1 MSGFVDQAQLHARA
15 GDGGAGAVSW
25 RREAHVDRG
34 GPDGGDGGHGGDVW
48 LVASEN
54 ESSLLGFRDHPFRR
68 ATNGVHGAGQKR
80 HGARGKDTEVAVPVG
95 TVVRAG
101 DGTVVCDLDRPGAR
115 CMVAQGGQGG
125 RGNTRFLSNR
135 RRAPAFAEQG
145 ERGEERWLDME
156 LKLMADVALV
166 GFPNAGKSTLIATVS
181 AAKPKIA
188 DYPFTTLEPHLG
200 VVRVGGVRD
209 ATEFVMAD
217 IPGLVE
223 GAAEG
228 RGLGHRFL
236 RHVERAR
243 VLVVLLD
250 LAAPDAGGETP
261 AAQLEVLLRELGS
274 YRPELLERPRVV
286 AGSKA
291 DVAAGSGEGDGRE
304 DGGAVCDL
312 VLSAATGE
320 GVQAL
325 LQRLAVLVR
334 DARAAGAD
342 LAADG
347 GVVVHRPVP
356 EGVDV
361 QRDHD
366 GTWVVLG
373 RAAERAVALSDLT
386 DAGAQAEAVRRL
398 RRLGVDRAL
407 ARAGA
412 RDGDEVRV
420 GAMSFTWGEE
430 SA

>member
-1 MSGFVDQAQLHARA
+1 
-15 GDGGAGAVSW
+15 
-25 RREAHVDRG
+25 
-34 GPDGGDGGHGGDVW
+34 
-48 LVASEN
+48 
-54 ESSLLGFRDHPFRR
+54 
-68 ATNGVHGAGQKR
+68 
-80 HGARGKDTEVAVPVG
+80 
-95 TVVRAG
+95 
-101 DGTVVCDLDRPGAR
+101 
-115 CMVAQGGQGG
+115 
-125 RGNTRFLSNR
+125 
-135 RRAPAFAEQG
+135 
-145 ERGEERWLDME
+145 ME

-200 VVRVGGVRD
+200 VVRLGGVRD
-209 ATEFVMAD
+209 GTEFVMAD

-236 RHVERAR
+236 RHIERAR

-250 LAAPDAGGETP
+250 LAAPAAAAGP
-261 AAQLEVLLRELGS
+261 APSEQLRVLVRELGS
-274 YRPELLERPRVV
+274 YRPDLLERPRVV
-286 AGSKA
+286 VGSKA
-291 DVAAGSGEGDGRE
+291 DVAADDER
-304 DGGAVCDL
+304 VCDL

-320 GVQAL
+320 GVPAL

-334 DARAAGAD
+334 EARDAGGAP
-342 LAADG
+342 ADG
-347 GVVVHRPVP
+347 AATGDVVVHRPVP

-361 QRDHD
+361 RRDAD
-366 GTWVVLG
+366 GAWVVVG

-420 GAMSFTWGEE
+420 GDMSFTWGEGE
-430 SA
+430 VSA

>member
-48 LVASEN
+48 LVATEN
-54 ESSLLGFRDHPFRR
+54 ESSLLGFRDHPYRR

-80 HGARGKDTEVAVPVG
+80 HGARGKDMEVAVPVG
-95 TVVRAG
+95 TVVRDR
-101 DGTVVCDLDRPGAR
+101 DGAVVCDLDRSGAR
-115 CMVAQGGQGG
+115 SLVASGGQGG
-125 RGNTRFLSNR
+125 RGNARFLSNR

-200 VVRVGGVRD
+200 VVRVGGAPD
-209 ATEFVMAD
+209 GTEFVMAD

-250 LAAPDAGGETP
+250 LAAPDAGGSTP
-261 AAQLEVLLRELGS
+261 SAQLDVLRRELGS

-291 DVAAGSGEGDGRE
+291 DVASDAEG
-304 DGGAVCDL
+304 VCDL
-312 VLSAATGE
+312 VLSAATGA

-334 DARAAGAD
+334 DARSVAAEGAAAGE
-342 LAADG
+342 
-347 GVVVHRPVP
+347 VVVHRPLP

-361 QRDHD
+361 RRDAD
-366 GTWVVLG
+366 GAWVVLG

-420 GAMSFTWGEE
+420 GDMSFTWGEE